1 MLNFSPI
8 RRSEYNAT
16 LFLSPIVT
24 KIKFPSIN
32 SSVGLI
38 NLFRLIKDYKNQW
51 KSFLLSFHRLS
62 SFQCAFCWYFAGR
75 NVVFVFKI
83 TYSPISHT
91 CLPRWRRTWPRLF
104 NFQGPY
110 LQLCWTQVSSLFVN
124 LAGAHRETCKKA
136 DKYNQLCLL
145 LYSFRHWCSIQ
156 PNKTRNEIKS
166 LNENKKSRRK

>member
-91 CLPRWRRTWPRLF
+91 CLPRWRRTWPHICNSVGHKCPHCLST
-104 NFQGPY
+104 
-110 LQLCWTQVSSLFVN
+110 W
-124 LAGAHRETCKKA
+124 LALTAKRARKLT
-136 DKYNQLCLL
+136 
-145 LYSFRHWCSIQ
+145 SIISCACFCIASDIDVQ
-156 PNKTRNEIKS
+156 FSQIT
-166 LNENKKSRRK
+166 